1 MSVVLDIRTLT
12 RTHGQGEQAVRPL
25 RGVDLAVAAGEL
37 VAVMGPSG
45 SGKSTLLTCAGGLD
59 QPTSGEILVDGNDL
73 APLSRNAS
81 PRYGGEGSAMSSRT
95 ST

>member
-1 MSVVLDIRTLT
+1 MSEISIRNVTKRFGSDYAAVDDVSLEIAD
-12 RTHGQGEQAVRPL
+12 GEFVI
-25 RGVDLAVAAGEL
+25 L
-37 VAVMGPSG
+37 VGPSG